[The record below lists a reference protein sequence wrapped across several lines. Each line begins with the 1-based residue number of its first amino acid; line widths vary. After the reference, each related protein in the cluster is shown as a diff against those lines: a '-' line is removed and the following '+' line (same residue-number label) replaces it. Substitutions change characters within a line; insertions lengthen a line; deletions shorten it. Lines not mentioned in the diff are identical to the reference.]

1 MLMIRGLKSNLR
13 KFKIRKEVKQPP
25 FFIYISNEM
34 FYNVGGEIRFLSKI
48 GDTLLIIITNI
59 CPRYRT
65 FSVFHYISEKLNSI
79 LTELLY
85 S

>member
-1 MLMIRGLKSNLR
+1 MPTIRGLKSNLK

-25 FFIYISNEM
+25 FYLYIQRNPL
-34 FYNVGGEIRFLSKI
+34 YCGGEIRFLSKI
-48 GDTLLIIITNI
+48 GDTLLITITNI

-65 FSVFHYISEKLNSI
+65 FSVSHYISEKLNSI